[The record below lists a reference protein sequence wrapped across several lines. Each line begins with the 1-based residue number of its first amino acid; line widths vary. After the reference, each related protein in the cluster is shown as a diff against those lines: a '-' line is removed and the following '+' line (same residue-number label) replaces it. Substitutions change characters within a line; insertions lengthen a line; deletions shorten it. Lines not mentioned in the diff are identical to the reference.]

1 MKHIFLL
8 LICAFM
14 AISCTTTEQQAPTYQ
29 AEDVEAAVELFRQL
43 MVNPNEEQ
51 LQQITADQLTYGHS
65 NGLIESKSE
74 CIEAMVSGKFKFTS
88 VALSEQTIDMS
99 DNVAIVRHILTGDT
113 HNAGQEP
120 GTAHLKVLQVWQ
132 HIGGEW
138 KLVSRQAVKIVPQS

>member
-65 NGLIESKSE
+65 NGLIESKSTSPVRIAANRLILE
-74 CIEAMVSGKFKFTS
+74 VKGARPAAKVSTS
-88 VALSEQTIDMS
+88 
-99 DNVAIVRHILTGDT
+99 
-113 HNAGQEP
+113 
-120 GTAHLKVLQVWQ
+120 
-132 HIGGEW
+132 
-138 KLVSRQAVKIVPQS
+138 